1 MGDEGRAIVAM
12 LVPIVAFAFVYFETR
27 NKPPLHAARVSFGVL
42 AIFGVMSFIGF
53 ARILS
58 EDISGV
64 VMLPRFL
71 PGALAI
77 AAWVVVMREKLS
89 RDGIMFATVAAAA
102 GIALTV
108 LGLMGSFILAP
119 MIAEAG
125 RQNGAG
131 VLLVTSAVASA
142 LAYTAIGIK
151 AIQSVRS
158 LGRADREV
166 RRAPP

>member
-1 MGDEGRAIVAM
+1 MGDEGRAIAAT
-12 LVPIVAFAFVYFETR
+12 LVPIVAFAFVYFETH
-27 NKPPLHAARVSFGVL
+27 NKSHVHTARVSFGVL
-42 AIFGVMSFIGF
+42 AIIGVMSLIGF

-58 EDISGV
+58 EDSSAV

-77 AAWVVVMREKLS
+77 AAWVVVMRERIS
-89 RDGIMFATVAAAA
+89 REGVMFATVAAAA

-108 LGLMGSFILAP
+108 LGAIFAFVLAP

-125 RQNGAG
+125 RQGGPG

-142 LAYTAIGIK
+142 LSYTAIGIK
-151 AIQSVRS
+151 AMRSVSRLTPGKIES
-158 LGRADREV
+158 
-166 RRAPP
+166 